1 MTYAFSVRITQAQPK
16 NYARHRTNQF
26 FAQFL
31 NHPDYRQ
38 MIEKIAR
45 KNTSGTAI
53 DWEDAAQTA
62 HIKLFQAV
70 MTGKFRTGEI
80 NQFYHWSK
88 KVARLA
94 IIDLMRHEKQ
104 RHCTSLDQTIP
115 GTNLSLLE
123 TIQDEFDVLDAVE
136 RTDLI
141 NRAIAA
147 ISALDQRYPNR
158 GYQKLWQGKV
168 QGKTQ
173 VELIADLGL
182 KSQGAVSKRW
192 RELLERLAEELGL
205 LQTAT
210 IQLELKATSSKK
222 DQRSRSTQAW

>member
-1 MTYAFSVRITQAQPK
+1 MFFLVKVAQPK
-16 NYARHRTNQF
+16 TRNYSYQRTTQC

-38 MIEKIAR
+38 MIDKIAR
-45 KNTSGTAI
+45 KNTRGTPI

-62 HIKLFQAV
+62 YVKLFQAV
-70 MTGKFRTGEI
+70 TAGKFCDGEI
-80 NQFYHWSK
+80 NQFYRWSK

-94 IIDLMRHEKQ
+94 IIDLIRQDKQ
-104 RHCTSLDQTIP
+104 RYCTSLDQTIP

-123 TIQDEFDVLDAVE
+123 TIQDEFNLLDDVE
-136 RTDLI
+136 RDDLI
-141 NRAIAA
+141 HRAIAA
-147 ISALDQRYPNR
+147 ISSLDHRYPNR
-158 GYQKLWQGKV
+158 GYQKLWQGKL

-192 RELLERLAEELGL
+192 RELLERIAEELGL
-205 LQTAT
+205 LQVAR
-210 IQLELKATSSKK
+210 IQLDLKSTRGKK
-222 DQRSRSTQAW
+222 AQRSRSTQTW

>member
-1 MTYAFSVRITQAQPK
+1 MTYVFSVRVIQPK
-16 NYARHRTNQF
+16 PNNYASHRTTQC
-26 FAQFL
+26 FAQLL

-45 KNTSGTAI
+45 KNTRGTAI

-62 HIKLFQAV
+62 HVKLFQAV
-70 MTGKFRTGEI
+70 TAGKFRTGEI
-80 NQFYHWSK
+80 NQFYRWSK

-94 IIDLMRHEKQ
+94 IIDLVRQDKQ

-123 TIQDEFDVLDAVE
+123 TIPDEFDVLDAVE

-147 ISALDQRYPNR
+147 ISALDHRYPNR

-205 LQTAT
+205 LPRAT
-210 IQLELKATSSKK
+210 IQLELKATSRKK

>member
-1 MTYAFSVRITQAQPK
+1 MTYVFSVRVTQSKPK
-16 NYARHRTNQF
+16 NYASHQNPRF
-26 FAQFL
+26 LAQLL
-31 NHPDYRQ
+31 NHPDYHR

-45 KNTSGTAI
+45 KNTRGTAI

-70 MTGKFRTGEI
+70 TAGKFNGEI
-80 NQFYHWSK
+80 NQFYRWSK

-94 IIDLMRHEKQ
+94 IIDLMRQEKK
-104 RHCTSLDQTIP
+104 RHCTSLDQMIP

-141 NRAIAA
+141 NQAIAA

-173 VELIADLGL
+173 VELITDLGL

-210 IQLELKATSSKK
+210 IQLELKATSG
-222 DQRSRSTQAW
+222 QNVRRSRSTQAW

>member
-1 MTYAFSVRITQAQPK
+1 MTYIFVVRVAEPK
-16 NYARHRTNQF
+16 AMNYSSHRKNQVSYQLF
-26 FAQFL
+26 H
-31 NHPDYRQ
+31 HPNYRQ

-45 KNTSGTAI
+45 KNTRGTAI

-62 HIKLFQAV
+62 HVKLFQAV
-70 MTGKFRTGEI
+70 TAGKFNGEI
-80 NQFYHWSK
+80 NQFYRWSK

-94 IIDLMRHEKQ
+94 IIDLMRHEKK

-115 GTNLSLLE
+115 GTNLSLLD
-123 TIQDEFDVLDAVE
+123 TIQDEFNVLDGVE

-173 VELIADLGL
+173 VELLADLGL

-192 RELLERLAEELGL
+192 RELLERIAEDLGL
-205 LQTAT
+205 LQTAA

-222 DQRSRSTQAW
+222 TQLSRSTQAW

>member
-1 MTYAFSVRITQAQPK
+1 MTYVFSVRVTQPKPK
-16 NYARHRTNQF
+16 NYASHPNPRF
-26 FAQFL
+26 FVQFL
-31 NHPDYRQ
+31 NHPDYRR

-45 KNTSGTAI
+45 KNTRGTVI

-70 MTGKFRTGEI
+70 TAGKFNGEI
-80 NQFYHWSK
+80 NQFYRWSK

-104 RHCTSLDQTIP
+104 RHCTSLDKTIP

-123 TIQDEFDVLDAVE
+123 TIQDEFNLLDNVE

-141 NRAIAA
+141 NRAVAA
-147 ISALDQRYPNR
+147 ISSLDQRYPNR

-173 VELIADLGL
+173 VELIIDLGL

-205 LQTAT
+205 LETAT
-210 IQLELKATSSKK
+210 IQLKLKATSAQKVE
-222 DQRSRSTQAW
+222 RSRSIKAL

>member
-1 MTYAFSVRITQAQPK
+1 MTYVSSVRITQAQPH
-16 NYARHRTNQF
+16 NYACHRTNQF
-26 FAQFL
+26 FAQLL

-38 MIEKIAR
+38 MIDKIAR
-45 KNTSGTAI
+45 KNTRETAI

-70 MTGKFRTGEI
+70 MAGKFRTGEI
-80 NQFYHWSK
+80 NQFYRWSK

-104 RHCTSLDQTIP
+104 RRCTSLDQTIP
-115 GTNLSLLE
+115 GTNVSLLE
-123 TIQDEFDVLDAVE
+123 TIQDEFDVLDTVE

-147 ISALDQRYPNR
+147 ISELDQRYPNR
-158 GYQKLWQGKV
+158 GYQKLWQGKL

-205 LQTAT
+205 LQTAA
-210 IQLELKATSSKK
+210 IQLQLKATSG
-222 DQRSRSTQAW
+222 QNVRRSRSTQAW